1 MTGPAL
7 MMPRAVRRA
16 IVAHAKRE
24 QPREC
29 CGLILGAGSR
39 AVFAVPMTNMA
50 SGTTRYRIDDAAHV
64 GLRRVLRGFVPA
76 ISIVGVYH
84 SHPAGDAV
92 PSPSD
97 IAEAMYP
104 DWVYVI
110 VGLRGGRA
118 RVRGFRLRADRVRE
132 LPLVEP

>member
-1 MTGPAL
+1 

-29 CGLILGAGSR
+29 CGLILGVGSR
-39 AVFAVPMTNMA
+39 AAFAVPMTNMA
-50 SGTTRYRIDDAAHV
+50 SSTTRYRIDDAAHV

>member
-1 MTGPAL
+1 MRSGAAERMLRSDSRRRIAGGVRGP
-7 MMPRAVRRA
+7 
-16 IVAHAKRE
+16 HDE
-24 QPREC
+24 H
-29 CGLILGAGSR
+29 GLR
-39 AVFAVPMTNMA
+39 M
-50 SGTTRYRIDDAAHV
+50 TRYRIDDAAHV

-104 DWVYVI
+104 DWV
-110 VGLRGGRA
+110 RHCRFAKRPRA
-118 RVRGFRLRADRVRE
+118 RAGLPPPRGSRSGA
-132 LPLVEP
+132 PLVEP